1 MSEKTCP
8 GDPAL
13 RAKIEQGDGFIAALD
28 QSGGST
34 PGALKA
40 FGIADDRWNSD
51 DEMFALI
58 HDMRSR
64 IIRTPSFGGG
74 KIIGAILF
82 EKTMDGDIGGDPA
95 PEALKDRGIVPF
107 LKIDKGLED
116 ERDGVQLMKPIP
128 DLDSLLDRA
137 VEKGMFGTKMRSVI
151 KLANE
156 KGIADVVE
164 QQFAVARKIVDK
176 GLVPIVEPEVSI
188 KSPTKTEAEAILRDE
203 IANHLDKLP
212 AGETV
217 MLKVTIPTAADFYA
231 PLAAHKSVARVV
243 ALSGGY
249 STADACEK
257 LSHNHDM
264 IASFS
269 RALTEKLRVSM
280 SDAEFNASIADTI
293 DRIYAASTSKV

>member
-1 MSEKTCP
+1 MTDKTCP
-8 GDPAL
+8 GDPVL
-13 RAKIEQGDGFIAALD
+13 RQKIEQGDGFIAALD

-40 FGIADDRWNSD
+40 FGISEDRWNSD
-51 DEMFALI
+51 EEMFALI

-64 IIRTPSFGGG
+64 IIRTPSFSSG
-74 KIIGAILF
+74 KILGAILF

-95 PEALKDRGIVPF
+95 PEALKERGIVPF

-116 ERDGVQLMKPIP
+116 ERDGVQRMKPMP
-128 DLDSLLDRA
+128 ELDSLLDRA

-156 KGIADVVE
+156 KGIADVVQ
-164 QQFAVARKIVDK
+164 QQFDVARQILAK

-188 KSPTKTEAEAILRDE
+188 KSPERQAADHILLRE
-203 IANHLDKLP
+203 ILKQLDALGD
-212 AGETV
+212 GECV
-217 MLKVTIPTAADFYA
+217 MLKLTIPSEPNLFE
-231 PLAAHKSVARVV
+231 PLVHHPKVLKVV

-249 STADACEK
+249 SRPEACEQLAQNK
-257 LSHNHDM
+257 GV

-269 RALTEKLRVSM
+269 RALLEDIKDDMTDEEF
-280 SDAEFNASIADTI
+280 DAALGNAI
-293 DRIYAASTSKV
+293 DEIYQASVV